1 VKLYK
6 KNTNNNMNKK
16 TKMYV
21 GVAVVAVAA
30 YYFYM
35 QSKKKETT
43 TPSAAKFVGADGRR
57 KAGSPCQ
64 YIEGGY
70 LYSGRI
76 SSYGKNICQGSSI
89 TSRGEAL

>member
-1 VKLYK
+1 
-6 KNTNNNMNKK
+6 MNKK

-21 GVAVVAVAA
+21 GLGVVAVAA

-43 TPSAAKFVGADGRR
+43 TSTAKFVGAAGR
-57 KAGSPCQ
+57 KKGGTPCQ
-64 YIEGGY
+64 YIEDGY

-76 SSYGKNICQGSSI
+76 ISGTNTCQGSGI
-89 TSRGEAL
+89 TSKGEAL

>member
-1 VKLYK
+1 
-6 KNTNNNMNKK
+6 MNKK

-43 TPSAAKFVGADGRR
+43 VTSAKFVGASGDCMIKNGRQRFYGYNDGM
-57 KAGSPCQ
+57 
-64 YIEGGY
+64 GY
-70 LYSGRI
+70 
-76 SSYGKNICQGSSI
+76 CVTPQGTFRNQRNMVGFATTDSTGQSKF
-89 TSRGEAL
+89 

>member
-1 VKLYK
+1 MYK
-6 KNTNNNMNKK
+6 MNKK

-43 TPSAAKFVGADGRR
+43 TAPAPAKFVGMVPANTVAKG
-57 KAGSPCQ
+57 A
-64 YIEGGY
+64 
-70 LYSGRI
+70 
-76 SSYGKNICQGSSI
+76 
-89 TSRGEAL
+89 SRF

>member
-1 VKLYK
+1 
-6 KNTNNNMNKK
+6 MNKK

-21 GVAVVAVAA
+21 GLGVVAVAA

-35 QSKKKETT
+35 QSKKKETLA
-43 TPSAAKFVGADGRR
+43 AAKFVGAAGRKR
-57 KAGSPCQ
+57 GGTPCQ

-76 SSYGKNICQGSSI
+76 IAGTNTCQGSGI
-89 TSRGEAL
+89 TSKGEAL

>member
-1 VKLYK
+1 
-6 KNTNNNMNKK
+6 MNKK

-43 TPSAAKFVGADGRR
+43 TTANLLGFDANKEYYRKKREQGNITNIRRR
-57 KAGSPCQ
+57 K
-64 YIEGGY
+64 
-70 LYSGRI
+70 
-76 SSYGKNICQGSSI
+76 
-89 TSRGEAL
+89 